1 MIRRRYSLI
10 VADRATGSTRRF
22 TVSAGLAL
30 IVLTAAAGAPLGWL
44 FHTGG
49 DAYAEILR
57 LRLSNARLE
66 LENSGYRAT
75 ATNLAANITSLQ
87 TIIDDLAA
95 RTPFDVMRVRASIER
110 LPALAASLR
119 PNAAVPIAGQTFD
132 NLGHLLN
139 SLNEELQ
146 GVRRGVALR
155 EAFAEAVPSLW
166 PVDGWVSSGFGYRRD
181 PFTGRR
187 DHHRAIDISTRRG
200 EPVLA
205 TAAGR
210 VVEAGRNSDYGN
222 LVEINHGFGLFT
234 RYGHLS
240 AFDVQAGDTVERGEV
255 IGRAGRTGRA
265 TGNHVHYE
273 VRVNG
278 RPINPL
284 RLISPAD
291 TLAAN

>member
-30 IVLTAAAGAPLGWL
+30 IVLTAAAGVPLGWL

-49 DAYAEILR
+49 DAYAEIVR

-95 RTPFDVMRVRASIER
+95 RTPFDVMRVRASVER

-119 PNAAVPIAGQTFD
+119 PNAAVSIAGQTFD
-132 NLGHLLN
+132 NLGHLLH

-166 PVDGWVSSGFGYRRD
+166 PVDGWVSSSFGYRRD

-210 VVEAGRNSDYGN
+210 VVEAGRNGDYGN

-255 IGRAGRTGRA
+255 IGRAGGTGRA

>member
-49 DAYAEILR
+49 DAYAEIVR

-119 PNAAVPIAGQTFD
+119 PNAAAPIAGQTFD
-132 NLGHLLN
+132 NLGHLLH